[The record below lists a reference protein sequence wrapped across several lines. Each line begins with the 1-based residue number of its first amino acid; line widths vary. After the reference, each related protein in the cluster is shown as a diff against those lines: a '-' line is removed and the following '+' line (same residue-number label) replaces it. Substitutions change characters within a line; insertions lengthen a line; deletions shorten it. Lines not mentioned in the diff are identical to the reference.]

1 MDPVIDEGTV
11 AHLAGLARIDLTDK
25 ERQAFTKQLRSIL
38 DFFSQIREIDTA
50 GVAPAYHALETGNV
64 FREDEATPS
73 LPQDVALAN
82 APKKERGY
90 FKAPRIIDE

>member
-1 MDPVIDEGTV
+1 MSIDETTV
-11 AHLAGLARIDLTDK
+11 SHLAELARIDLTDQEK
-25 ERQAFTKQLRSIL
+25 KAFTKQLVSIL
-38 DFFSQIREIDTA
+38 DFFSQIKELDTEC
-50 GVAPAYHALETGNV
+50 VKPAYHALDAGNV
-64 FREDEATPS
+64 FRADEVTPS